1 MAMGTKTRS
10 VVPSTHSIGK
20 TNRNRPK
27 EQKLHFVKS
36 STFSDTDT
44 KFQSARAR
52 GQLSDPRGNKATA
65 IFWDRVLP
73 LCLPVSF
80 FSFAMAERF
89 FQLIKSTLLSQ
100 VCVRSSIL
108 PLLFS
113 ASFARFCFLFFLF
126 FGFCGGSKET
136 MRSSPLRI
144 SVLREGLRS

>member
-1 MAMGTKTRS
+1 MAMGTKTCS

-113 ASFARFCFLFFLF
+113 ASFARSFACFLFFS
-126 FGFCGGSKET
+126 FCFLVFVADRKK
-136 MRSSPLRI
+136 P
-144 SVLREGLRS
+144 